1 MWIRVEWYVERET
14 KGKERPIRKEAQDT
28 THKSPRGFE
37 QHTENGEQH
46 PNKWNMLLLL
56 YNTVELMYVPY
67 VGSLK
72 TYKLLQQLD
81 D

>member
-1 MWIRVEWYVERET
+1 MGGVELL
-14 KGKERPIRKEAQDT
+14 DT
-28 THKSPRGFE
+28 THKFPRGLE

-56 YNTVELMYVPY
+56 YSVVELMYVPY
-67 VGSLK
+67 TGLLK